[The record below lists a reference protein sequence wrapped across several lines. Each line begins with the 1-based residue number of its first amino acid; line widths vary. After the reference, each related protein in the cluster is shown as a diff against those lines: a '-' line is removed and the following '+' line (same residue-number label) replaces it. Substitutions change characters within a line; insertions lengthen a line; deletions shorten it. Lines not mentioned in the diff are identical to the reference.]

1 MSYAKQNFSAGDILK
16 ASQLNAMD
24 EQIAANEVALEGK
37 QEKGD
42 YPTISQMESAIKQ
55 AQLGETQSITSK
67 SPLKDGEY
75 NILAVNHRGYSKD
88 APENT
93 IPAYIMSKQ
102 KGFNYVECDVAFTK
116 DGVAVLLH
124 DSTIDR
130 TSNGSGSISSMTY
143 EQAKQYDY
151 GRWKSADFEGTHLP
165 TLDEFLFL
173 CKSLGLYPYI
183 EIKNDSGITQEMV
196 QSVVASVKK
205 AGMYGRV
212 SYISFNSTY
221 LEYVKNADPEARLGF
236 VVNGINSS
244 TISKIKDLSTGLNE
258 VFVDCSYQTLTS
270 AMIELCINADIDV
283 EVWTVNSESWFK
295 SMNPYIHG
303 VTSDYIIGGKVLYD
317 NALNYVPPVSSWI
330 PTTAISLNQSS
341 IKITSYEAITLIANV
356 TPSNSSEEIIW
367 SSNNESVAKVSN
379 GVVTPVADGT
389 CVITATSGEYSATCE
404 TQVAFTR
411 FNIVSTLSGCQLD
424 NDRNNV
430 ILGEEWSSEIIPN
443 DGFNL
448 KNATIQ
454 IIMGENDITE
464 NAYNNGTITI
474 EKVTAEISINIACV
488 QVPVYNITRNLTGC
502 TSNKTTI
509 SVGEGN
515 PYNEVFTALEDYKL
529 DGASV
534 SITMGDHDITD
545 MYSNG
550 VLNISEVTG
559 DIIINI
565 IAEAVAVYNIT
576 RNLKNCTSD
585 KDATTVKEGQPYTET
600 FTPNSGYT
608 IIRART
614 LITMNGIDISSS
626 LSNSGV
632 LNIDSVTG
640 DIVINVE
647 ADELEEVITL
657 VSDDFKY
664 KHGLILNSPYYE
676 TRPDRA
682 SYTNF
687 DIIVNS
693 GYIYKLEF
701 EATVDTAQIGLQ
713 CLREAAKDTINKNGS
728 INSSFKFDPG
738 WQNNGAEIEI
748 PSTHNNG
755 MARFTFRKDTN
766 NSTVP
771 DGMIISLRITRKKV

>member
-1 MSYAKQNFSAGDILK
+1 MSYTKQNFNAGDVLK
-16 ASQLNAMD
+16 AAQLNAMD
-24 EQIAANEVALEGK
+24 EQIFANEIALQGK
-37 QEKGD
+37 QAKGD
-42 YPTISQMESAIKQ
+42 YPTISQMEIAIKQ
-55 AQLGETQSITSK
+55 AQLSETQAITSK
-67 SPLKDGEY
+67 SPLKDSEY
-75 NILAVNHRGYSKD
+75 NVLAVNHRGYSKD

-130 TSNGSGSISSMTY
+130 TSNGSGNISSMTY

-151 GRWKSADFEGTHLP
+151 GSWKSADFKGTHLP

-212 SYISFNSTY
+212 SYISFNYTY
-221 LEYVKNADPEARLGF
+221 LEYVKNVDPEARLGY

-244 TISKIKDLSTGLNE
+244 TVSKIKNLSTGINE

-295 SMNPYIHG
+295 TMNPYIHG
-303 VTSDYIIGGKVLYD
+303 VTSDYIIAGKVLYN

-341 IKITSYEAITLIANV
+341 IKITSYESITLIANV
-356 TPSNSSEEIIW
+356 TPSNSSEEIVW
-367 SSNNESVAKVSN
+367 SSNNESVAKVSG

-389 CVITATSGEYSATCE
+389 CVITVTSGEYSATCE
-404 TQVAFTR
+404 TEVVFTR
-411 FNIVSTLSGCQLD
+411 FNIVSTLSGCQLN
-424 NDRNNV
+424 NDINNV
-430 ILGEEWSSEIIPN
+430 ILGEKWSSEIIPN
-443 DGFNL
+443 DGFSL

-454 IIMGENDITE
+454 ITMGGNDITE

-474 EKVTAEISINIACV
+474 EKVTAEISINIVCV

-534 SITMGDHDITD
+534 SITMGGHDITD

-565 IAEAVAVYNIT
+565 IAEAAVMYNIT

-585 KDATTVKEGQPYTET
+585 KDITTVKEGQSYTET

-608 IIRART
+608 IIRANT

-626 LSNSGV
+626 LSDSGV

-640 DIVINVE
+640 DIVINIE
-647 ADELEEVITL
+647 ADEWEEVITL
-657 VSDDFKY
+657 ASDDFRY
-664 KHGLILNSPYYE
+664 RSGLTLNSPYYE
-676 TRPDRA
+676 SRNDRV
-682 SYTNF
+682 SYTDF

-693 GYIYKLEF
+693 GYKYKLEF
-701 EATVDTAQIGLQ
+701 EATVDTVQIGMQ
-713 CLREAAKDTINKNGS
+713 CLKEAAKTTIDKNGA
-728 INSSFKFDPG
+728 INSGYKFDPG
-738 WQNNGAEIEI
+738 WQKNGAEIEI
-748 PSTHNNG
+748 PSTHDNG

-766 NSTVP
+766 NGTVL
-771 DGMIISLRITRKKV
+771 DNMITSLRITRKKI